1 MKFIII
7 ASNGKNGFPV
17 RDDVFLDFP
26 SVQACA
32 EYVLKNSFKFS
43 NWSILRE
50 NITSIVDVASGKYA
64 AFVDLG
70 FDRVTYCHWD

>member
-1 MKFIII
+1 MKFRII
-7 ASNGKNGFPV
+7 ASVGKNGFPV
-17 RDDVFLDFP
+17 CDDVFLDFP

-50 NITSIVDVASGKYA
+50 NITSIVNVATQQYA

-70 FDRVTYCHWD
+70 LNCISYCHWD